1 LKWAL
6 RAVSTYAAADPGED
20 APAEPGGDAAAELG
34 EDPAAELGGE
44 IGAARKA
51 TAAAIQ
57 PANSTI
63 PTTIGQRISLGGV

>member
-1 LKWAL
+1 M
-6 RAVSTYAAADPGED
+6 
-20 APAEPGGDAAAELG
+20 GGDAI
-34 EDPAAELGGE
+34 AELGGA

-57 PANSTI
+57 PASSRI